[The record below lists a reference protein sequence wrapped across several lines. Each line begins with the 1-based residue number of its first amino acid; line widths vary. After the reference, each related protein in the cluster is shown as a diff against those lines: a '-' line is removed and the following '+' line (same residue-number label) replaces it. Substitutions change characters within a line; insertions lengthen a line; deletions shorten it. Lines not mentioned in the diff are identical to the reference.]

1 MCPQMFAILSL
12 SLMRVA
18 DLLKLGYDY
27 SPETDYRST
36 ESNRWSKPVS
46 ARIME
51 WRWCLETASSM
62 SVHGCILSAKMHHSH
77 LLQKLSLACKIM
89 PHAAACRRF
98 PLNCSS
104 LHYTA
109 CLHQTFL
116 STKMHQT
123 QKWVWPVKWC
133 HTLLPIEGS
142 HFTEVHCTQRSQPH

>member
-12 SLMRVA
+12 TLMRVA

-51 WRWCLETASSM
+51 WRWCLETVSSM

-89 PHAAACRRF
+89 PHAAACWRFLMPLQFTARTAVHCVCTRPFCRQRCTRRR
-98 PLNCSS
+98 NESS
-104 LHYTA
+104 L
-109 CLHQTFL
+109 
-116 STKMHQT
+116 
-123 QKWVWPVKWC
+123 
-133 HTLLPIEGS
+133 
-142 HFTEVHCTQRSQPH
+142 